1 MNYNLTNQTYKKN
14 WNRKQPTFHT
24 HNEEKEKTT
33 ATYTR
38 RNTQKKTK
46 RNNNRFIKTTINRH
60 RDKSW
65 FRHWY
70 FNTTTNFN
78 KFWKKFALWED
89 NEVKLLGITVDNS
102 YKFDTHINN
111 ICTKA
116 NQKLSVLSKMRNILN
131 FKQRIIIILKSF
143 SESQF
148 KYCPLIWMFYS
159 RKANNKINKIHERT
173 LRIHCW
179 KSVEIRSYF
188 WSVFSCIGLNTEI
201 YSVQIQENMD
211 QK

>member
-1 MNYNLTNQTYKKN
+1 M
-14 WNRKQPTFHT
+14 
-24 HNEEKEKTT
+24 
-33 ATYTR
+33 
-38 RNTQKKTK
+38 
-46 RNNNRFIKTTINRH
+46 
-60 RDKSW
+60 
-65 FRHWY
+65 
-70 FNTTTNFN
+70 
-78 KFWKKFALWED
+78 
-89 NEVKLLGITVDNS
+89 KLLGITVDNS

-188 WSVFSCIGLNTEI
+188 WSVFSCIGTEYGDLFSPNTGKYGPEI
-201 YSVQIQENMD
+201 TAYLDTFHAAIVYQDDTSSFEELLEKDNFFSIHYQNIQTLAIEMYKVYYGLSENSFYIFKNSRSSYNLRS
-211 QK
+211 QGNLEIPC